1 MGFLFS
7 LFIILLFWSF
17 VYLINTFLIEC
28 KFTSALYAKLLSK
41 NGISIN
47 ILQLKWYTVR
57 CNRLFIKISN
67 WKPNFFKIWF
77 NLGVIIGL
85 IGQFGSILLLM
96 YTLID
101 FFRYK
106 PSSEQILV
114 PVVIIIYF
122 NIFLLISS
130 NIFKFLATWC

>member
-85 IGQFGSILLLM
+85 VGQFGSILLLM

-122 NIFLLISS
+122 NIF
-130 NIFKFLATWC
+130 C

>member
-122 NIFLLISS
+122 NIF
-130 NIFKFLATWC
+130 C

>member
-7 LFIILLFWSF
+7 LFVILLFWSF

-77 NLGVIIGL
+77 NLGVVIGL
-85 IGQFGSILLLM
+85 VGQFGSILLLM
-96 YTLID
+96 YTLVD

-114 PVVIIIYF
+114 PVVIIKYF
-122 NIFLLISS
+122 DIFL
-130 NIFKFLATWC
+130 

>member
-7 LFIILLFWSF
+7 LFIVLIFWSF
-17 VYLINTFLIEC
+17 IYLINTFLIEC
-28 KFTSALYAKLLSK
+28 KFTSAAYAKLLSK
-41 NGISIN
+41 NGFSIN
-47 ILQLKWYTVR
+47 ILQIKWYTVR

-67 WKPNFFKIWF
+67 WKPNFFRLWF

-85 IGQFGSILLLM
+85 VGQFCSILLLT
-96 YTLID
+96 YTLVD

-114 PVVIIIYF
+114 PVV
-122 NIFLLISS
+122 
-130 NIFKFLATWC
+130 